1 MTGQT
6 NSAVSVAALCA
17 SGPLS
22 GDQALDS
29 RRPLL
34 LDHRGYLLQVIAGHA
49 DIFAVDVRDGKW
61 GSRHHLF
68 RVEAGDI
75 VPDLPGAVAPSAN
88 GLCFI
93 AAGTEGALVSLM
105 RRSELPSSDPAIH
118 WIERLSR
125 FIAGSAPQWQMAEL
139 PEGEGEFGAGER
151 RRGPMRGLVW
161 LTVKRGAASL
171 MAIGAPCVAGS
182 PPLPLTS
189 ALWVEAAEGGC
200 AAGITGERPADDRI
214 WASIDQFHIG
224 VVACIQDILARQ
236 AQSAAERL
244 THRTRLAESR
254 TVEAFDRLSGII
266 VRRFDN
272 EAVDASQAG
281 RLAGAC
287 QIVGNAMRAPV
298 TISGRV
304 DGAKDDFAALSQ
316 IAHGARLRIREVR
329 LRADWWR
336 ADGGPLVGWHGETR
350 DPVALVYEAGR
361 GYVMIDPLTKLRQ
374 PVDRALAVQI
384 APEAVMMYPPLA
396 SRSLGFRDLLQFAL
410 RYAHGNISRIAV
422 TVALIGLLSLV
433 TPFVTDILISS
444 IIPRSELDQLVFCAM
459 ALALTAAS
467 IAVIQ
472 VVQGFVMLR
481 LEATIDWR
489 LQAAMIDRLLRLPTS
504 IFREFTAGDLV
515 DRSMGIDAARR
526 ALTGR
531 ALRGMI
537 AGLFCF
543 FSLGLMIYYDFRLAL
558 LAIALTAVRA
568 IAIISANLVRLRFE
582 SKHFNQHGKVSG
594 FVLQLL
600 TGVGKLRVSAAT
612 ERALGIWSKQ
622 FATQKQYFVSSQA
635 AGNVLGAFET
645 AFPTIATL
653 IIFAYASYSVSK
665 LMTDIGTFFA
675 FFAAFGQT
683 LGSVGAWASG
693 ISEAL
698 IAIPPLRRLEPL
710 IRSPT
715 EVSDDRQSPGELS
728 GSIEL
733 ARVSLRYI
741 EGGPL
746 VLDNVSLKITPGEYV
761 AIVGPS
767 GSGKSSLFRLLL
779 GFERPEA
786 GAVFYD
792 GKSFETLDAGAV
804 RRQLGVVLQNG
815 KLANGNIYENIC
827 GGIQLP
833 LEQVWEAAQL
843 AGVADDIRAMPM
855 GMLTQL
861 AEGVSTL
868 SGGQRQRIMIARAI
882 ARRPRVLLFDE
893 ATSSLDNQSQ
903 AVVSDALENLNVTRI
918 AIAHRLSTVQRAD
931 RIVVLVGGR
940 IVQAGTFS
948 ELNATPGV
956 FQSFARRQML

>member
-1 MTGQT
+1 MTDQV

-17 SGPLS
+17 SAAVS
-22 GDQALDS
+22 ADRALDS

-34 LDHRGYLLQVIAGHA
+34 LDHHGYVLQVIAGHA
-49 DIFAVDVRDGKW
+49 DIFAVDVKDGKW

-68 RVEAGDI
+68 RIEAGDI
-75 VPDLPGAVAPSAN
+75 VPDLPSVVASSAN

-93 AAGTEGALVSLM
+93 ATGTEGARVSLI
-105 RRSELPSSDPAIH
+105 RRSELQSMDLAIR
-118 WIERLSR
+118 WIEQLAR
-125 FIAGSAPQWQMAEL
+125 FVAGSAPRWQMTEL
-139 PEGEGEFGAGER
+139 PEGEAELDAGEG

-161 LTVKRGAASL
+161 LTVKRGAVRL
-171 MAIGAPCVAGS
+171 MGVGAPCVAGGH
-182 PPLPLTS
+182 PLPLTS
-189 ALWVEAAEGGC
+189 ALWVEAVGERC
-200 AAGITGERPADDRI
+200 AVSTTGQRPADDQI
-214 WASIDQFHIG
+214 WMSIDQFHPR
-224 VVACIQDILARQ
+224 VVECVQDILARE
-236 AQSAAERL
+236 AQSAVERL
-244 THRTRLAESR
+244 AHRTKLAETR

-272 EAVDASQAG
+272 EAVDASQSD

-287 QIVGNAMRAPV
+287 QIVGNAMRAPI
-298 TISGRV
+298 TISGRI
-304 DGAKDDFAALSQ
+304 DGAQHDLDALSQ
-316 IAHGARLRIREVR
+316 IAHAGRLRIRQVM
-329 LRADWWR
+329 LRPEWWGLD
-336 ADGGPLVGWHGETR
+336 AGPLVGWHGEKR
-350 DPVALVYEAGR
+350 DPVALVYEPRR

-374 PVDRALAVQI
+374 PVNRALAMQI
-384 APEAVMMYPPLA
+384 ASEAVMFYPPLP
-396 SRSLGFRDLLQFAL
+396 SRSLKFRDLLQFSL
-410 RYAHGNISRIAV
+410 RYTHGNISRIAV
-422 TVALIGLLSLV
+422 AVALTGLLSLV
-433 TPFVTDILISS
+433 TPLVTNILISS
-444 IIPRSELDQLVFCAM
+444 IIPRSELDQLAFCAM

-467 IAVIQ
+467 IAGIQ
-472 VVQGFVMLR
+472 VMQGFVMLR
-481 LEATIDWR
+481 LELTIDWR
-489 LQAAMIDRLLRLPTS
+489 LQSAMIDRLLRLPTS

-526 ALTGR
+526 ALTGH

-537 AGLFCF
+537 SGLFCF
-543 FSLGLMIYYDFRLAL
+543 FSLGLMIYYDYKLAL
-558 LAIALTAVRA
+558 IAIALTAVRA
-568 IAIISANLVRLRFE
+568 ITIISTNLVRLHFE
-582 SKHFNQHGKVSG
+582 GKHFNQHGKVSG

-612 ERALGIWSKQ
+612 ERALGVWSKQ
-622 FATQKQYFVSSQA
+622 FATQKQYFVSSQV
-635 AGNVLGAFET
+635 AGNGLGAFEA

-653 IIFAYASYSVSK
+653 IIFAYASYSISS

-683 LGSVGAWASG
+683 LGSVGAWAAG

-698 IAIPPLRRLEPL
+698 IAIPPLRRLGPL
-710 IRSPT
+710 IGSPT
-715 EVSDDRQSPGELS
+715 EVSDERKSPGELS

-733 ARVSLRYI
+733 ARVSLRYL

-746 VLDNVSLKITPGEYV
+746 VLDNVTLKIPPGEFV

-786 GAVFYD
+786 GAVLYD
-792 GKSFETLDAGAV
+792 GKSIETLDASAV
-804 RRQLGVVLQNG
+804 RRQLGVVLQNA

-827 GGIQLP
+827 GGVQLP
-833 LEQVWEAAQL
+833 LDQVWEAAHL
-843 AGVADDIRAMPM
+843 AGIADDIRAMPM

-861 AEGVSTL
+861 SEGVSTL

-882 ARRPRVLLFDE
+882 ARRPRILLFDE

-931 RIVVLVGGR
+931 RIVVLVAGR
-940 IVQAGTFS
+940 IVQTGTFG
-948 ELNATPGV
+948 ELSATPGV
-956 FQSFARRQML
+956 FQSFAKRQML